1 MKFMFNYI
9 ISLPF
14 FVSLVWL
21 VIYLINYRKLHSANR
36 FMMLWVATSTIL
48 FGCHMIY
55 YGGVTELKP
64 YAEPLYLLC
73 NQSVYPLYLIYILKL
88 TKEDFKIKRY
98 LLLFIPALL
107 LSVTSIFMKGSAEM
121 VWIHKSSVMTLF
133 VMNLMIFIIVASKS
147 IAEYQYRV
155 MNFYSN
161 VTKKDLNHISRLM
174 YAFIATAVLS
184 FIANG
189 LGREYFLVGHIGIMA
204 MAVIF
209 AILIFLVS
217 YFSITQKFSIEDV
230 VRDENVNSRAT
241 TTTQEPNIV
250 IDSIKEK
257 IETLFRSEKLY
268 LTPELT
274 ISTLAQKLGT
284 NRTYISRVINEEF
297 GVSFNQYVNQLRVE
311 RAKTLMRENPDMKHY
326 LVAEKS
332 GFANEQSFYRNFK
345 KIEERTPQA
354 WLKKSE

>member
-1 MKFMFNYI
+1 MFIYI

-14 FVSLVWL
+14 LVSFVWL
-21 VIYLINYRKLHSANR
+21 IIYLVNYHKLHSANR
-36 FMMLWVATSTIL
+36 FMTLWIATSSIL
-48 FGCHMIY
+48 FGCHLVY

-88 TKEDFKIKRY
+88 TKEKFRIKKY

-107 LSVTSIFMKGSAEM
+107 LSVTSIFMKGSEEM
-121 VWIHKSSVMTLF
+121 EWIHKSSVMALF
-133 VMNLMIFIIVASKS
+133 VMNLMIFVIVASMS
-147 IAEYQYRV
+147 ITEYRCRV

-161 VTKKDLNHISRLM
+161 VTQKDLKHIRRLI
-174 YAFIATAVLS
+174 YAFVTTAVSS

-189 LGREYFLVGHIGIMA
+189 LGREYFLAGHIGIMT

-209 AILIFLVS
+209 AGLLFLVA
-217 YFSITQKFSIEDV
+217 YYSIKQKFSIEDV
-230 VRDENVNSRAT
+230 VRDENANRRAT
-241 TTTQEPNIV
+241 ATTQELNLV

-257 IETLFRSEKLY
+257 IEVLFTSEQLY

-274 ISTLAQKLGT
+274 ISTLAQKVGT

-297 GVSFNQYVNQLRVE
+297 GVSFNQYVNRYRIE
-311 RAKTLMRENPDMKHY
+311 HAKVIMRENPDMKY
-326 LVAEKS
+326 FLVAEKS
-332 GFANEQSFYRNFK
+332 GFTNEQSFYRNFK
-345 KIEERTPQA
+345 KIENLTPQA